1 MKSLEKTIKILD
13 YLSEAE
19 RTVGITELSLK
30 LNLPKSTVHRILK
43 NLLKYSIVEQEP
55 ETSRYKIGL
64 RLLKYSN
71 SLLKSFDLRQIAQ
84 PILKRVCQETGE
96 TTFLTIWHNHQGI
109 CIDSI
114 FPSSKINTHLF
125 VEIGKEMPFHC
136 AASSKVILANQ
147 SLEEIKKIIKQAPL
161 PRHTPYTITDAEQ
174 LMNHLLE
181 IRKQGFAFC
190 EEELEEGIKAIAAP
204 IKNLQGKTIASI
216 TITGLA
222 SRLPLDNRE
231 ELIDLVTT
239 AAKEISKKLGYQGE
253 QSLKEK
259 EGQALVK

>member
-43 NLLKYSIVEQEP
+43 DLLKYSIVEQEP

-147 SLEEIKKIIKQAPL
+147 SLEEIKKLLNKLPSLDILPIPL
-161 PRHTPYTITDAEQ
+161 
-174 LMNHLLE
+174 LML
-181 IRKQGFAFC
+181 
-190 EEELEEGIKAIAAP
+190 
-204 IKNLQGKTIASI
+204 S
-216 TITGLA
+216 
-222 SRLPLDNRE
+222 S
-231 ELIDLVTT
+231 
-239 AAKEISKKLGYQGE
+239 
-253 QSLKEK
+253 
-259 EGQALVK
+259 